1 MGLCRRCRRTCICRS
16 IILTLIRAGLWPRS
30 LTGEK
35 NGRRSNKSNN
45 NCVKKV
51 DVSTLNTNA
60 QGETCSRVTI
70 DQVWYDVGGLR
81 AALEFD
87 ATSNVVALV
96 LGGSAAA
103 GPVSGHFDFRSF
115 GGIKNNAGSGIT
127 GDIDLTTHGHTN
139 HDHYTITLELRK
151 SY

>member
-1 MGLCRRCRRTCICRS
+1 MADAVTS
-16 IILTLIRAGLWPRS
+16 QTIIDTDKRAVIKLTNISDG
-30 LTGEK
+30 TGE
-35 NGRRSNKSNN
+35 SS
-45 NCVKKV
+45 VKKV
-51 DVSTLNTNA
+51 DVSALNA
-60 QGETCSRVTI
+60 RSADSATCSRVTI

-103 GPVSGHFDFRSF
+103 GPVAGYFDFRNF
-115 GGIKNNAGSGIT
+115 GGIKNNDGSGIT

-139 HDHYTITLELRK
+139 HDHYTIVLELRK